1 MNHGKREVLG
11 TTNSRH
17 SQGKRGRFL
26 FIQCSVSNGFH
37 RKKKV
42 HQRGFILGE
51 NIRAHAVRLG
61 FDADT
66 FRDPRRLARQ
76 DCEAV

>member
-1 MNHGKREVLG
+1 MERERYWVQQIRG
-11 TTNSRH
+11 THREREAVSCLYNV
-17 SQGKRGRFL
+17 QFQMV
-26 FIQCSVSNGFH
+26 FIG
-37 RKKKV
+37 KKKV